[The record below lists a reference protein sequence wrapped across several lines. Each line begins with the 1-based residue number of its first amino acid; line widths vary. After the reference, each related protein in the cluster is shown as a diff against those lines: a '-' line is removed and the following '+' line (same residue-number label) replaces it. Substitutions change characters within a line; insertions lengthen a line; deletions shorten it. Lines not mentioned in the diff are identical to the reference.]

1 MAAAGRGP
9 LPPIQRLCDPPG
21 AIRRDDGTV
30 IAARG
35 WTAARFPARALGLLG
50 TPALAPDEAL
60 WVPRCRYIH
69 TWAMGMPIAC
79 VLLDG
84 DGVVIR
90 IQDPVPAW
98 RIVGTRRARTVIEG
112 PPGLGARVRI
122 GDRLS
127 GPDQSSGVSSR

>member
-1 MAAAGRGP
+1 MGDAGRGP

-21 AIRRDDGTV
+21 VIRRDDGNV
-30 IAARG
+30 IVARA

-50 TPALAPDEAL
+50 TRGLASDEAL

-79 VLLDG
+79 VMLDR

-90 IQDPVPAW
+90 VEDPVQAW
-98 RIVGTRRARTVIEG
+98 RIVGSARARTIIEG
-112 PPGLGARVRI
+112 PPGLGARVRL
-122 GDRLS
+122 GDRLR

>member
-1 MAAAGRGP
+1 MDDAGRGP

-21 AIRRDDGTV
+21 AIIRDDGTV
-30 IAARG
+30 IAARA
-35 WTAARFPARALGLLG
+35 WVAQRLPARALGLIG
-50 TPALAPDEAL
+50 TRALAPDEAL
-60 WVPRCRYIH
+60 WVPRCRYVH
-69 TWAMGMPIAC
+69 TWAMGMSIAC

-90 IQDPVPAW
+90 ISDPVPAW

-112 PPGLGARVRI
+112 PSGFGARLRI
-122 GDRLS
+122 GDRLR